1 MALPVPQ
8 NVDPSLLDD
17 FVIEFEE
24 AYVFCENILVELEK
38 NPDNQDLVNQL
49 FRSIHTVKGNLTFI
63 AYNAALP
70 LLQSVE
76 DVLTGIRNQDFPFTS
91 SISDVVL
98 LSLDR
103 NKSLIDELAKGVD
116 SGITPEILNHIS
128 AVISKISTAS
138 DNERDAFIQTAIV
151 ELDPST
157 MVHSL
162 VKPEEAAAQEPPDSE
177 LTDSRILKALT
188 NYQVTIDED
197 LLFFIK
203 LMHPL
208 EHRSTYWAGRSLRL
222 LMLALGMNRAAG
234 QIVDPGQLSA
244 AVLMHDISMAFL
256 PTDILHK
263 KGPLTPEER
272 MIIQQHAHS
281 SHEMLVRMQK
291 WNDAALMVLQHHERS
306 DSQGY
311 PSGLAEDDI
320 CDGAKILSIIDAYD
334 AITHERAHTT
344 QVKRPF
350 IRAVLEIN
358 SQSGAQ
364 FSPFWIE
371 IFNVIVKKLHQ
382 LKLV

>member
-8 NVDPSLLDD
+8 NVDPGLLDD
-17 FVIEFEE
+17 FILEFEE
-24 AYVFCENILVELEK
+24 AYVFCENKLVELEK
-38 NPDNQDLVNQL
+38 SPGDQDMINQL
-49 FRSIHTVKGNLTFI
+49 FRSVHTVKGNLTFI
-63 AYNAALP
+63 AFESAIP

-76 DVLTGIRNQDFPFTS
+76 DVLTGIRSNDFPFTS

-98 LSLDR
+98 LSLD
-103 NKSLIDELAKGVD
+103 KTKAMIDELGGHGD
-116 SGITPEILNHIS
+116 SGLTVEIIAHIS
-128 AVISKISTAS
+128 QLISRIAS
-138 DNERDAFIQTAIV
+138 ASERERDAFIQAAII
-151 ELDPST
+151 ELDPTT
-157 MVHSL
+157 MVHRL
-162 VKPEEAAAQEPPDSE
+162 AKPEEAVAEPPESE
-177 LTDSRILKALT
+177 FTDSRILKALT
-188 NYQVTIDED
+188 NYNVTIDED

-208 EHRSTYWAGRSLRL
+208 EHRSSYWAGRSLRL

-234 QIVDPGQLSA
+234 NSVDARQLAA

-256 PTDILHK
+256 PTEILHK
-263 KGPLTPEER
+263 KGPLTQDER

-281 SHEMLVRMQK
+281 SNELLLRMQQ
-291 WNDAALMVLQHHERS
+291 WDLAARMVQEHHERS
-306 DSQGY
+306 DGEGY
-311 PSGLAEDDI
+311 PAGLKEDEI

-344 QVKRPF
+344 KVKRPF

-364 FSPFWIE
+364 FSPKWIE

>member
-1 MALPVPQ
+1 MALPAPQ
-8 NVDPSLLDD
+8 NLDPGLLED
-17 FVIEFEE
+17 FILEFDE
-24 AYVFCENILVELEK
+24 AYVFCENKLVELERDPK
-38 NPDNQDLVNQL
+38 NQDLINQL

-63 AYNAALP
+63 AFNSAIP

-76 DVLTGIRNQDFPFTS
+76 DVLMGVRNNDFLFTS
-91 SISDVVL
+91 PISDVVL
-98 LSLDR
+98 LSLD
-103 NKSLIDELAKGVD
+103 KTKALIDELGGHGD
-116 SGITPEILNHIS
+116 SGITLDILTHIS
-128 AVISKISTAS
+128 KLISRVASAS
-138 DNERDAFIQTAIV
+138 DIERDAFIHAAIV

-157 MVHSL
+157 MVHRL
-162 VKPEEAAAQEPPDSE
+162 EKTEETTAEPPESE

-188 NYQVTIDED
+188 NYGVTIDED

-208 EHRSTYWAGRSLRL
+208 EHRSAYWAGRSLRL

-234 QIVDPGQLSA
+234 SPVDSAQLAA

-256 PTDILHK
+256 PTEILHR
-263 KGPLTPEER
+263 KGPLTEDER
-272 MIIQQHAHS
+272 MIIQQHTHS
-281 SHEMLVRMQK
+281 SYELLSRLQQ
-291 WNDAALMVLQHHERS
+291 WDEAAKMTLEHHERS
-306 DSQGY
+306 DGSGY
-311 PSGLAEDDI
+311 PAGLGEDTI

-344 QVKRPF
+344 KVKRPF

-364 FSPFWIE
+364 FSPKWIE

>member
-8 NVDPSLLDD
+8 NVDPGLLDD
-17 FVIEFEE
+17 FILEFEE
-24 AYVFCENILVELEK
+24 AYVFCENKLVELEK
-38 NPDNQDLVNQL
+38 SPGDQDMINQL
-49 FRSIHTVKGNLTFI
+49 FRTVHTVKGNLTFI
-63 AYNAALP
+63 AFDSAIP

-76 DVLTGIRNQDFPFTS
+76 DVLTGIRSNDFPFTS

-98 LSLDR
+98 LSLD
-103 NKSLIDELAKGVD
+103 KTKAMIDELGGHGD
-116 SGITPEILNHIS
+116 SGLTVEIIAHIS
-128 AVISKISTAS
+128 QLISRIAS
-138 DNERDAFIQTAIV
+138 ASERERDAFIQAAII
-151 ELDPST
+151 ELDPTT
-157 MVHSL
+157 MVHRL
-162 VKPEEAAAQEPPDSE
+162 AKPEEVVAEPPESE
-177 LTDSRILKALT
+177 FTDSRILKALT
-188 NYQVTIDED
+188 NYNVTIDED

-208 EHRSTYWAGRSLRL
+208 EHRSSYWAGRSLRL

-234 QIVDPGQLSA
+234 DTVDSRQLAA

-256 PTDILHK
+256 PTEILHK
-263 KGPLTPEER
+263 KGPLTQDER

-281 SHEMLVRMQK
+281 SNEMLLRMQQ
-291 WNDAALMVLQHHERS
+291 WDLAARMVQEHHERS
-306 DSQGY
+306 DGEGY
-311 PSGLAEDDI
+311 PAGLKEDDI

-344 QVKRPF
+344 KVKRPF

-364 FSPFWIE
+364 FSPKWIE